1 MGWLGG
7 EGSRHHAKDAPAVQG
22 GGRALHQEALSP
34 LRRRCSTPTAGLPER
49 TERFRPSAWRGTR
62 PSMSLVSRGG
72 GGPPSRPPLRPN
84 GGEGGCPPSGSQSA
98 PLTASSPNPVPGAQ
112 PYPQTRPFHSSRA
125 PQPARSWPSV
135 STLYFLPR
143 RNTSPHSSTCRPR
156 VTECSVEA
164 WRDFKV

>member
-1 MGWLGG
+1 MCASPGG
-7 EGSRHHAKDAPAVQG
+7 PVPPPQALFHPNSGAAGEDGALQTIRLERYKAFYVTGES
-22 GGRALHQEALSP
+22 GR
-34 LRRRCSTPTAGLPER
+34 
-49 TERFRPSAWRGTR
+49 
-62 PSMSLVSRGG
+62 

-84 GGEGGCPPSGSQSA
+84 GSEGGCPPSGSQSA
-98 PLTASSPNPVPGAQ
+98 PLTASSPNPVPGAR
-112 PYPQTRPFHSSRA
+112 PHPQTRPFHSSRA
-125 PQPARSWPSV
+125 PQPARSWPSA